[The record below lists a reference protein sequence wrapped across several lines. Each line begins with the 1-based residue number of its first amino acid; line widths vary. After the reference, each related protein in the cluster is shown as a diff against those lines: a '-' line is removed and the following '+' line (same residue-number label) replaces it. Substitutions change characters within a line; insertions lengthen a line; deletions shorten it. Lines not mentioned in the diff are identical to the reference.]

1 MGVQFSPVPPNPRNS
16 QTPVRI
22 GLRKDESVIS
32 PKSYFE
38 LFLSHLQDAEHFEE
52 PDKEE
57 KQKDVQ
63 SYEVKVMHF
72 LALVLG

>member
-1 MGVQFSPVPPNPRNS
+1 MN
-16 QTPVRI
+16 
-22 GLRKDESVIS
+22 ESVTS
-32 PKSYFE
+32 PTSNFTF
-38 LFLSHLQDAEHFEE
+38 FLLHLQDAEHFEE

-72 LALVLG
+72 LALVLGRLTLSYRLILRSYLARI